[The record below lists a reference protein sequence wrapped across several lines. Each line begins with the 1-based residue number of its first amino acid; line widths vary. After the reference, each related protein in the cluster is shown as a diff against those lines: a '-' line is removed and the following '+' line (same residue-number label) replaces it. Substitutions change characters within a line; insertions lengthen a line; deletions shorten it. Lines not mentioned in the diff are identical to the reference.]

1 MPSPHIPAKKRITS
15 GAKYLKPRKESEAY
29 QRAVKAAR
37 ERAKAMAK
45 KPGKK

>member
-1 MPSPHIPAKKRITS
+1 MPSPHIPAKKQITS
-15 GAKYLKPRKESEAY
+15 GAKSIKPQKESEAY

-45 KPGKK
+45 KPVKK